1 MFLKS
6 IIPLYSRNSPSIS
19 QTSKS
24 GPWEFWDLLQVTQ
37 SVVGSR
43 PSNISIIVP
52 SLWLHSTRKFVWWQL
67 SNQTFSFETCICSVN
82 IYWILDSFWDEI
94 IMVLSQLE
102 QIKQKNIK
110 IKTMSIF
117 LYLEVFIQ
125 PTFIEYLLYANI
137 SAGCG
142 NQKIIRHPL
151 WHWGIHL
158 IIKDEKLYSDKWYSS
173 TWKHRRKMT

>member
-37 SVVGSR
+37 SVVRSR

-102 QIKQKNIK
+102 QIKHRKISKLKLCQFSYILRYLFNQHLLNIYY
-110 IKTMSIF
+110 M
-117 LYLEVFIQ
+117 
-125 PTFIEYLLYANI
+125 PTSLL
-137 SAGCG
+137 GVET
-142 NQKIIRHPL
+142 KR
-151 WHWGIHL
+151 
-158 IIKDEKLYSDKWYSS
+158 
-173 TWKHRRKMT
+173 